1 MEISKVIILTMFLF
15 LYSSDNCSVFAG
27 VLHHQ
32 DSDLKDLEK
41 QIMQSKRSKLL
52 RESKEN
58 LPKVIRTPPGTNG
71 RHRTRPGR
79 SAELLEEIYI

>member
-15 LYSSDNCSVFAG
+15 LYSLENCSVFAG
-27 VLHHQ
+27 VFHHQ
-32 DSDLKDLEK
+32 DSELKDLEK

-58 LPKVIRTPPGTNG
+58 LPKVIRTPPGTAD

-79 SAELLEEIYI
+79 SAELLEEISI